1 MCLGIAKFIWSQVNY
16 SHPNRESWE
25 SNGILEPLI
34 KLNFI
39 CIKIFHIYKRHT
51 VYVIS
56 ILLYSK
62 LQKVNHTSV
71 TYVCDSWFIFV
82 RICCFGLHVDS
93 WFLGLF
99 IVYFHYCFV
108 YLLVGFCFVSF
119 DSEDVVDRICS
130 QQFHNIDGNKV
141 ILSWWAISVMYK
153 PATKLVCFGWMKWSL
168 MKEMINGFLD
178 SQARWHSE
186 KV

>member
-1 MCLGIAKFIWSQVNY
+1 M
-16 SHPNRESWE
+16 
-25 SNGILEPLI
+25 
-34 KLNFI
+34 
-39 CIKIFHIYKRHT
+39 
-51 VYVIS
+51 IS

-62 LQKVNHTSV
+62 LQKVNTSV
-71 TYVCDSWFIFV
+71 TYVCDSWFISV

-141 ILSWWAISVMYK
+141 ILMSNLCDVQTSYQTI
-153 PATKLVCFGWMKWSL
+153 VCLHCIFGWMKWSL
-168 MKEMINGFLD
+168 IMKEVINGFLD
-178 SQARWHSE
+178 SQARWHISE